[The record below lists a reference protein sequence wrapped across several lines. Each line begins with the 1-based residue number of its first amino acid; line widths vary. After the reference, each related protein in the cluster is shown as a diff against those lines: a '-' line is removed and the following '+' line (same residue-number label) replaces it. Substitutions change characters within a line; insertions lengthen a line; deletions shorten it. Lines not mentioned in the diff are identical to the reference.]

1 MKSLLKYPIIFLFAL
16 VALLNGCDLNNN
28 NDPEPTDR
36 YLVSFEKHKTYLPSF
51 IKFGLNTLLPQ
62 NPELKTI
69 VDNLQYGVEVYKI
82 TYNTKFEGKDIVA
95 SGLVSVPMGEGSF
108 PVISYQ
114 NGTNTLN
121 SNAPSVNPDNELY
134 LLLEF
139 VASTGFIVSV
149 PDYLGFGASASMY
162 HPYYDRKSTVES
174 VTDMLRAVNE
184 LVKNYLVITNK
195 KDLYIMGYS
204 QGGWATM
211 ELQKYIEENYASEFD
226 LKASAS
232 GGGGYDL
239 RYINNYILGQTE
251 YPMPY
256 FIGYIMN
263 SYIKSGKITIP
274 ATDIFKS
281 PYSERILTLYDGT
294 KSGEYINAQL
304 TSKTADLF
312 TAEYLSGANTN
323 SKFISVMSSLTNNS
337 RSAWKTNVPTLI
349 LHGTEDNYVPPQ
361 VSTNIYTDFL
371 TKGVPASLVTLVPIP
386 GAGHNSAII
395 PTGVASINWFI
406 ELSKKN

>member
-1 MKSLLKYPIIFLFAL
+1 
-16 VALLNGCDLNNN
+16 
-28 NDPEPTDR
+28 
-36 YLVSFEKHKTYLPSF
+36 
-51 IKFGLNTLLPQ
+51 
-62 NPELKTI
+62 
-69 VDNLQYGVEVYKI
+69 
-82 TYNTKFEGKDIVA
+82 
-95 SGLVSVPMGEGSF
+95 
-108 PVISYQ
+108 
-114 NGTNTLN
+114 
-121 SNAPSVNPDNELY
+121 
-134 LLLEF
+134 
-139 VASTGFIVSV
+139 
-149 PDYLGFGASASMY
+149 
-162 HPYYDRKSTVES
+162 
-174 VTDMLRAVNE
+174 
-184 LVKNYLVITNK
+184 
-195 KDLYIMGYS
+195 
-204 QGGWATM
+204 
-211 ELQKYIEENYASEFD
+211 
-226 LKASAS
+226 
-232 GGGGYDL
+232 
-239 RYINNYILGQTE
+239 
-251 YPMPY
+251 MPY

-281 PYSERILTLYDGT
+281 PYSERILTLFDGT
-294 KSGEYINAQL
+294 KSGEQINAQL